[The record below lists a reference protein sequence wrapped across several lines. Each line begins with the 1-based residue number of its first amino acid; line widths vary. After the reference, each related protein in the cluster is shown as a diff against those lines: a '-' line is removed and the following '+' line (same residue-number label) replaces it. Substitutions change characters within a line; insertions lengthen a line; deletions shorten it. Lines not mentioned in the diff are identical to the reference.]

1 LFPSL
6 ILAKILAA
14 HGWQIPAPK
23 NWLANFGRVDVGAIQ
38 TSPKSLTQTCRQVW
52 PPQLRNKVGVAVSTT
67 VHKALGTSRP
77 KQTVGTLR
85 RRRRNC

>member
-1 LFPSL
+1 MDHLLFPSL

-38 TSPKSLTQTCRQVW
+38 TSPKYHLVLVVIHICDISESFHNGTVVQDM
-52 PPQLRNKVGVAVSTT
+52 LR
-67 VHKALGTSRP
+67 L
-77 KQTVGTLR
+77 
-85 RRRRNC
+85 